1 MGSGKRK
8 PRPVKKSKKIYY
20 FIVEGYTEENYINLL
35 KQTYKKEANIKNCNG
50 GSAKNVLKQAKKI
63 VSKKSDD
70 YLGYIIWFDQDRYD
84 TSSDHNLKNSLESKN
99 DVNIYISSPC
109 VENWLLAH
117 FESVNL
123 NLSSCKICE
132 RKLGQYI
139 PNYEKND
146 CCLLT
151 KYIQREQIK
160 RAITNY
166 PEIGE
171 IPQKI
176 QD

>member
-1 MGSGKRK
+1 MGSRKRK
-8 PRPVKKSKKIYY
+8 SRPVKKSKKIYY
-20 FIVEGYTEENYINLL
+20 FIVEGYTEENYIKLL
-35 KQTYKKEANIKNCNG
+35 KQTYKKDAQIKNCHG
-50 GSAKNVLKQAKKI
+50 GSAKKVLLEAKKI
-63 VSKKSDD
+63 VKKNSDD
-70 YLGYIIWFDQDRYD
+70 YLGYVIWFDKD
-84 TSSDHNLKNSLESKN
+84 TYNLSSDHNLKKPLESRS
-99 DVNIYISSPC
+99 DVSIYISSPC

-132 RKLGQYI
+132 QKLKQYI

-146 CCLLT
+146 CYLLT
-151 KYIQREQIK
+151 KYIQREQIE

-171 IPQKI
+171 IPPKI
-176 QD
+176 QR